1 MPFSRFIYVR
11 AVRISEILDA
21 PVSFDIASAGR
32 RDRQN
37 LLAFCGRPVIFDD
50 IVLGISSDR
59 TAETFKSPSIR
70 TCDDQIVRPKGPATG
85 GEHHSKRP

>member
-21 PVSFDIASAGR
+21 PVSLDIASAGR

-50 IVLGISSDR
+50 PRDFER
-59 TAETFKSPSIR
+59 
-70 TCDDQIVRPKGPATG
+70 
-85 GEHHSKRP
+85 